1 MRLFLGIKPTKQAL
15 LAIQKLIKTL
25 QAKGITGNYT
35 DINNIHL
42 TLVFIGEVEEAN
54 KLKSIMNGIHCRPF
68 SFQMNKLTK
77 LKDMFILE
85 IEKTKELDEL
95 QTRLADEIIKQGYC
109 IEKRNF
115 YPHITL
121 VREVKEDFKMNIA
134 ISSEVKS
141 FELYLSE
148 RIQGKI
154 NYSIVHKKILGCEKS
169 D

>member
-25 QAKGITGNYT
+25 QAKGIAGNYT

-42 TLVFIGEVEEAN
+42 TLVFVGETEETN
-54 KLKSIMNGIHCRPF
+54 KLKSIMNGINSLPF

-77 LKDMFILE
+77 LKDMFVLE

-95 QTRLADEIIKQGYC
+95 QTRLTDEIIKQGYP

-121 VREVKEDFKMNIA
+121 VREVKEDLNMNIA
-134 ISSEVKS
+134 INSEVKS

-154 NYSIVHKKILGCEKS
+154 KYSIVHKKILGCEKS